1 MRKANKKKAEDFVQL
16 LERAHEEIKC
26 ALKIKNHQAA
36 MDLLE
41 QCQSCVIRLGELIEC
56 EEGEEVATIP
66 LVEDYC
72 ELVYQNYEEIRHGL
86 AVNEN
91 KVFKSLNKASIRI
104 KNSIQKDISVRIE
117 AVFLPYKASM
127 WDSLESIWKA
137 ADKDPDCDA
146 YVIPIPYYD
155 RNSDGSFREMHYEGK
170 QYPKYVPVTDYREYD
185 FAVHRPDIIFIHNPY
200 DKCNYVTSVEPF
212 FYSKNLKQYTEKL
225 VYVPYFIHGEIE
237 PNNEKAVKGM
247 EHFCTVPGVIHADKV
262 IVQSEN
268 IRQIYVNVL
277 TRYAGKD
284 TRKYW
289 EGKILGIGSPKLDKL
304 LYTTIKEL
312 EIPEAWKKI
321 LEKPDGK
328 WKKVILYNTSVSALL
343 QYEEKMLKKIRCVL
357 QIFYENRDEVTLLW
371 RPHPLIRATIE
382 SMRPKLRDEYD
393 EIVAEY
399 KKQGWGIYDNTTELD
414 RALILSD
421 AYYGDNS
428 SLVELCKSAR
438 MPVMIQ
444 NVEMIHVAENL

>member
-1 MRKANKKKAEDFVQL
+1 MRKAEKKKAEDFVQL
-16 LERAHEEIKC
+16 LERAHEEIKR
-26 ALKIKNHQAA
+26 ALEIKNHQAA

-56 EEGEEVATIP
+56 EEGEEVATIL

-155 RNSDGSFREMHYEGK
+155 RNPDGSFREMHNEGK

-185 FAVHRPDIIFIHNPY
+185 FAARRPDMIFIHNPY
-200 DKCNYVTSVEPF
+200 DDCNYVTSVQPF

-225 VYVPYFIHGEIE
+225 VYVPYFILGEVD
-237 PNNEKAVKGM
+237 PDNEEAVKGM
-247 EHFCTVPGVIHADKV
+247 EHFCTVPGVINADKV
-262 IVQSEN
+262 IVQSKKMRKVY
-268 IRQIYVNVL
+268 IDVL

-284 TRKYW
+284 TKKYW
-289 EGKILGIGSPKLDKL
+289 EEKILGLGSPKVDKIL
-304 LYTTIKEL
+304 NTKKEEQ
-312 EIPEAWKKI
+312 EIPEEWLRIIRKEDGSWKKI
-321 LEKPDGK
+321 
-328 WKKVILYNTSVSALL
+328 IFYNTSVSALL
-343 QYEEKMLKKIRCVL
+343 KHGEKMLQKMQDVFA
-357 QIFYENRDEVTLLW
+357 IFKERVDEVTLLW
-371 RPHPLIRATIE
+371 RPHPLLKATIGG
-382 SMRPKLRDEYD
+382 MRPELWAEYEKIVDEYR
-393 EIVAEY
+393 A
-399 KKQGWGIYDNTTELD
+399 QGWGIYDDTADVD
-414 RALILSD
+414 RAIAVCD
-421 AYYGDNS
+421 GYYGDWS
-428 SLVELCKSAR
+428 SVVQLCQERGKL
-438 MPVMIQ
+438 VMIQ
-444 NVEMIHVAENL
+444 NVERLSK